1 MTLTASPPITLKP
14 PILIV
19 VLALCFSASPA
30 MGEVPD
36 HQLSKAIERAKAAT
50 VGILRH
56 VEDSPSQATQR
67 HFSVRGTG
75 FHIRDGYILTASH
88 AVEGTERGKPV
99 IPNNITVLTED
110 LQELPAV
117 LTGVNAFLDI
127 AVYRVNHQDG
137 TSRLGSIPFG
147 DTDPEPGEEVFTV
160 GYPLGWGPALGFGRI
175 GNPNTFLPTVQ
186 SRLMQIDLSACS
198 GNSGGGLFNVRGEI
212 VGVVHA
218 IIQTATTQGERRC
231 SRFAFA
237 VPGPLV
243 HRITTALIQGKH
255 LEFPKLGIQMTVVK
269 KGIQWRVAVAK
280 ASGPARKGGLRKG
293 DILLS
298 IEETAITSPAQLKN
312 YLIERT
318 TPGQRVAIRILR
330 GQNEKLLQ
338 VILGKS

>member
-19 VLALCFSASPA
+19 VLALCFSAPPA

-75 FHIRDGYILTASH
+75 VHIRDGYILTASH
-88 AVEGTERGKPV
+88 AVKGTERGKPV

-218 IIQTATTQGERRC
+218 IIQTETTQGERRC

-237 VPGPLV
+237 VPGPLA

-298 IEETAITSPAQLKN
+298 IEETTITSPAQLKN